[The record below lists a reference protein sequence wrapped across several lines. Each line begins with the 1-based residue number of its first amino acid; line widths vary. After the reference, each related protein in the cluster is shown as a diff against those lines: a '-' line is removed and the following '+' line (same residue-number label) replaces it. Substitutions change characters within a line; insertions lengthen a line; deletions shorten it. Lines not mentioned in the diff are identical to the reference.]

1 MSSLLLPL
9 ALVFGLALGAV
20 AVSFFAFFRAKAM
33 TGAASHRMHDAQTQF
48 EGETQALRQTVE
60 TLAAQVQGLHQ
71 QQRVAAAPVLPKP
84 GLNLSKRSQ
93 ALRMN
98 RRGDAPD
105 RIATA
110 PDIPLREVELLIK
123 VHRIVISNVA

>member
-1 MSSLLLPL
+1 M
-9 ALVFGLALGAV
+9 
-20 AVSFFAFFRAKAM
+20 
-33 TGAASHRMHDAQTQF
+33 
-48 EGETQALRQTVE
+48 
-60 TLAAQVQGLHQ
+60 AAQVQELHQ

-110 PDIPLREVELLIK
+110 LDIPLREVELLIK